1 MNEEKMRKANAAIDA
16 CDKKLDR
23 ARTQVRELEV
33 QKKKLEQRRKRL
45 QNEKILCAAEAT
57 GMNAE
62 QVVAYLKQK
71 KQEGMV

>member
-1 MNEEKMRKANAAIDA
+1 MSEEKMQKANAAINA

-23 ARTQVRELEV
+23 ARAQVRELEV

-45 QNEKILCAAEAT
+45 QDEKILCAAEAT

-71 KQEGMV
+71 KQEGTV